1 MLYLIYREPNYLI
14 KGAIFVC
21 IRIPGRFYFSHP
33 SSPSAHKP
41 GLYEYIPP
49 SVARKLRSDK
59 FSQPVLDT
67 ILKKQLHKINSF
79 TFKGETHTFSDANI
93 EKAIRE
99 LRDIPFD
106 SLITTNEQV
115 YDLIT
120 LGKSFRSEERRVGK
134 ECRSR
139 WSPYH

>member
-1 MLYLIYREPNYLI
+1 MSVSEYQEDFISLIPALHQLI
-14 KGAIFVC
+14 NLG
-21 IRIPGRFYFSHP
+21 
-33 SSPSAHKP
+33 
-41 GLYEYIPP
+41 YEYIPP
-49 SVARKLRSDK
+49 SVAKKLRSDK

-93 EKAIRE
+93 EKAIQE

-115 YDLIT
+115 YDHIT
-120 LGKSFRSEERRVGK
+120 LDKSF
-134 ECRSR
+134 
-139 WSPYH
+139 